1 MRSVANAGSTFAV
14 DAVGAPCSALAHGY
28 SAPTS
33 RSIGLLRSTRSG
45 SPAAVAAPGV
55 IQQRDFGESRG
66 RMHARTVV
74 DVDESLSWSDRCR
87 GDERFGDAKPA
98 GLRESFAT
106 Q

>member
-1 MRSVANAGSTFAV
+1 
-14 DAVGAPCSALAHGY
+14 
-28 SAPTS
+28 
-33 RSIGLLRSTRSG
+33 
-45 SPAAVAAPGV
+45 V